1 MEDKVLQKT
10 IFLDRDGTINEE
22 VSYLHK
28 VEDFRFL
35 PHVLEGLSILS
46 KAGFQ
51 LVVVTN
57 QAGIGRG
64 YYGEKD
70 AEALHLFLRDE
81 LKKRDIFLKG
91 IYYCPH
97 HPKGIGEYQR

>member
-1 MEDKVLQKT
+1 MENKALRKT
-10 IFLDRDGTINEE
+10 VFLDRDGTINEE

-35 PHVLEGLSILS
+35 SHVLEGLSVLT

-57 QAGIGRG
+57 QK
-64 YYGEKD
+64 YG
-70 AEALHLFLRDE
+70 FSQCF
-81 LKKRDIFLKG
+81 IFHAFPA
-91 IYYCPH
+91 PH
-97 HPKGIGEYQR
+97 P